1 MKLSDI
7 VSGANLTLYPKVAL
21 VLFLLAFVIVLVR
34 TFHPGARAEQERA
47 AALPLDDANDRFAN
61 DRFAATTPEA

>member
-34 TFHPGARAEQERA
+34 TLAPGAREEQARA
-47 AALPLDDANDRFAN
+47 AALPLDDANDRFAAP
-61 DRFAATTPEA
+61 RGEAPRPET